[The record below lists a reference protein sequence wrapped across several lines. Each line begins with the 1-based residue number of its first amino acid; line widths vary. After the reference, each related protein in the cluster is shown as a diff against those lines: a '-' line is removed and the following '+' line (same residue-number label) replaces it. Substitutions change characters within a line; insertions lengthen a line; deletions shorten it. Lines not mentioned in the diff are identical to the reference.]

1 MIGRVMTDG
10 NGGRFRGIQVCPPR
24 CAGRDT
30 QAARL
35 AAALARPPT
44 VVLVEGQAGI
54 GKSCLVHEVLG
65 ILPGLRSS
73 SLVARCPA
81 FGRPL
86 TLEPLVA
93 ALQDLGQDLPKLRLS
108 PLAGALHPLFPG
120 WAGLLPQ
127 APEPLADA
135 AAERQRVFRAL
146 AGLLDCLGTGLLVVE
161 DAQWAD
167 EATLEFLLFLAMRH
181 VPGLGL
187 VVTFRPEEISRHSL
201 LRRLW
206 LRPQAGSR
214 CERITLEPLD
224 VAETADLADSMLPG
238 GKVSGKFAA
247 FLHDRTGGLPM
258 AVEEA
263 IRLLYDRA
271 DLTFRDGKWLRRH
284 LPSLVIPPTAEDTV
298 RQRAQRLGAHAQ
310 TVLRAAAVLAEPSRP
325 LALSSVSGLDE
336 DETGWGLA
344 EALDRGLLI
353 RTSTAASASS
363 ATGVSLGATLAAR
376 VRPEPAISFRHET
389 AASVVYETIP
399 HRQLR
404 RMHLLAAWALESQT
418 PLPASRLAWHFREA
432 DDMATWARYARQATD
447 VAIACGDEAAAALFS
462 DQGTDGAR
470 LRR

>member
-10 NGGRFRGIQVCPPR
+10 NGGRSEGIQVCRPR
-24 CAGRDT
+24 CVGRDT

-81 FGRPL
+81 SGRPL

-93 ALQDLGQDLPKLRLS
+93 ALQDLGQEMRKLRLS
-108 PLAGALHPLFPG
+108 PLAGALRPLFPG
-120 WAGLLPQ
+120 WAAMLPR

-146 AGLLDCLGTGLLVVE
+146 AGLLDCLGVRLLVVE
-161 DAQWAD
+161 DVHWAD

-181 VPGLGL
+181 APGLSL
-187 VVTFRPEEISRHSL
+187 VVTFRPEEIARQSL

-214 CERITLEPLD
+214 CERITLEPLG
-224 VAETADLADSMLPG
+224 VAETAELVDSMLPG
-238 GKVSGKFAA
+238 GKVSGEFAA
-247 FLHDRTGGLPM
+247 FLRDRTGGLPM
-258 AVEEA
+258 AIEEA

-271 DLTFRDGKWLRRH
+271 DLTLCDGRWMRRRLH
-284 LPSLVIPPTAEDTV
+284 TLVIPPTAADTV
-298 RQRAQRLGAHAQ
+298 RERAQRLGAHAQ
-310 TVLRAAAVLAEPSRP
+310 TVLRAAAVLAEPSHVSV
-325 LALSSVSGLDE
+325 LSSVSGLDK
-336 DETGWGLA
+336 DETGWGLT

-353 RTSTAASASS
+353 ETRTAASARS
-363 ATGVSLGATLAAR
+363 TVGVSPGATSAAR
-376 VRPEPAISFRHET
+376 VRPEPTISFRHEM

-418 PLPASRLAWHFREA
+418 PLQASRLAWHFREA
-432 DDMATWARYARQATD
+432 GDMATWARYARQATD

-462 DQGTDGAR
+462 DQRTQGAR